1 MSTSADPGPSPAG
14 LRLLARA
21 VGQLPLDVR
30 LEDLPG
36 RRGYLSGT
44 GLVLDQRLDAMSRE
58 QAVIQ
63 AAMLAEGSFDPAI
76 LRSLLGRTRTTARY
90 CALEGA
96 RAVRARRELVPRS
109 VLRRVSAL
117 TGIPLSAGP
126 EESRRLADRPRSP
139 EAPDFFGEIRPLRM
153 LVARGAAGVPT
164 HPPGPDA
171 LESAEPPGDKNQDD
185 EGEES
190 RLLKLLSNPL
200 FGQNAISR
208 MFRSMFGQGS
218 GPSPNSESGSS
229 GPSAVRA
236 ASTLPGTKRLG
247 TVMGALTQVVAQV
260 SALPTH
266 PGGTRYPEWDQQRGA
281 HRPDWVSVHDA
292 DPYNPEGGR
301 DLAPLGL
308 VAGARLRRSLAMA
321 TLADQPAGRAADGDL
336 LHTDGV
342 VDLARWRRRPDGVA
356 PLPFLDIRRGRPDVA
371 VLVLLDAS
379 DSTQDNLAGQPPVF
393 DSHLALSYRLVATL
407 DELGVPVA
415 LYAFQAWGRSMVR
428 FLRASSFTERV
439 GQQTR
444 TRLGHLEPAG
454 YTRIGGAV
462 RHGSAMLERA
472 APGMKRVLVLVS
484 DGFPYDEGYEGS
496 HAAADT
502 RQSMAEARAR
512 GIGCVCVGVTA
523 PSGNELHADALAS
536 ASALHV
542 ADIADIE
549 RRLGGLI
556 RQALADTRRRG
567 DHRVDRP
574 KSG

>member
-1 MSTSADPGPSPAG
+1 MPTSAESGPSQAG

-21 VGQLPLDVR
+21 VCQLPLDVR
-30 LEDLPG
+30 LEPLET

-44 GLVLDQRLDAMSRE
+44 GLVLDQQLDALSRD
-58 QAVIQ
+58 QVVIQ
-63 AAMLAEGSFDPAI
+63 AAMLAEGTFDPAI

-90 CALEGA
+90 CALEGV
-96 RAVRARRELVPRS
+96 RAIRARRDVVPRS

-117 TGIPLSAGP
+117 TEIPLSTGP
-126 EESRRLADRPRSP
+126 VESRRQAERARSP

-153 LVARGAAGVPT
+153 LITRGAGARVPT
-164 HPPGPDA
+164 NPSQPDEP
-171 LESAEPPGDKNQDD
+171 ESAEPPGDPDD

-190 RLLKLLSNPL
+190 TLLKLLSNPL
-200 FGQNAISR
+200 FSQNAISR
-208 MFRSMFGQGS
+208 MFRSMFGQAG
-218 GPSPNSESGSS
+218 GPSPDSESDSTS
-229 GPSAVRA
+229 GPSAMRA
-236 ASTLPGTKRLG
+236 ASTLSGKRHGTLM
-247 TVMGALTQVVAQV
+247 TALTQVV
-260 SALPTH
+260 ALPTH
-266 PGGTRYPEWDQQRGA
+266 PGGARYPEWDQQRGA

-301 DLAPLGL
+301 DLASLGL
-308 VAGARLRRSLAMA
+308 VASARLRRSLAMA
-321 TLADQPAGRAADGDL
+321 TLADHPAGRAADGDL

-342 VDLARWRRRPDGVA
+342 VDLARWLKHRDGPA
-356 PLPFLDIRRGRPDVA
+356 PLPFLDIRRGRPEVA

-379 DSTQDNLAGQPPVF
+379 DSTQDNLPGQPPVF
-393 DSHLALSYRLVATL
+393 DAHLALSYRLVATL

-428 FLRASSFTERV
+428 FLRASSFSERV
-439 GQQTR
+439 GQLTR

-462 RHGSAMLERA
+462 RHATALLQRA

-496 HAAADT
+496 YAAADT
-502 RQSMAEARAR
+502 RQSMAEARAQ

-567 DHRVDRP
+567 DHRA
-574 KSG
+574 SGIMSG